1 MASPYCNKSRTCV
14 YQVLDCGSSL
24 LFNCGKPMSSYME
37 VQACWHLVTEDKG
50 HKIQTMILKIQ
61 DSNYYI

>member
-1 MASPYCNKSRTCV
+1 
-14 YQVLDCGSSL
+14 
-24 LFNCGKPMSSYME
+24 ME

-50 HKIQTMILKIQ
+50 HKMQTMILKIQ